1 MNFSLNRSVIVH
13 LFHILFVGGLFLYL
27 GFQRNAAPSWMYPA
41 LMFLGVAIIIAHG
54 LKLLKNA
61 YSLISW
67 FHVLIVAPLVIYI
80 GYTGPHAP
88 SLAYRLITAAGILA
102 IGDHAYW
109 LIRGAFF

>member
-1 MNFSLNRSVIVH
+1 MVSKSVIVH

-27 GFQRNAAPSWMYPA
+27 GIQKNAAPSWLYTA
-41 LMFLGVAIIIAHG
+41 LIFLGIAIIIAHG

-61 YSLISW
+61 HSLVSW

-80 GYTGPHAP
+80 GRTGPHAP
-88 SLAYRLITAAGILA
+88 QLAYRFITAAGVLA

>member
-1 MNFSLNRSVIVH
+1 
-13 LFHILFVGGLFLYL
+13 VGGLFLYL
-27 GFQRNAAPSWMYPA
+27 GIRKNAAPSWLYTA
-41 LMFLGVAIIIAHG
+41 LIFLGIAIIIAHG

-61 YSLISW
+61 HSLVSW

-80 GYTGPHAP
+80 GRTGPHAP
-88 SLAYRLITAAGILA
+88 QLAYRFITAAGVLA